1 MNTNKS
7 TIPVSEICLAEFHR
21 PDIKFPSFSE
31 LIGALAT
38 AFSDLGIH
46 VSYRENS
53 IEQNSINL
61 VFGYHRLFQVQE
73 QQINRLPENCIIFNL
88 EQLIANTQI
97 ASHAKYIDFLKN
109 FRVIDYS
116 AKNHDLLAHFRND
129 RVYRFKFGYI
139 PLTPFR
145 FLTNTK
151 SGKLLFY
158 GAPSDRRKF
167 IVDSLYRKNV
177 PVKGIVNYWG
187 VERDIEI
194 CSSKAVL
201 NINKFDYSILE
212 IYRLW
217 HSLCLGTPVISEKGI
232 DQKLYEEWE
241 KYVFFIDNVDQL
253 YDASKINPPSPSL
266 YKNETSFLTNSA
278 GLLEWIN
285 TV

>member
-7 TIPVSEICLAEFHR
+7 TVPVSEICLVEFHR
-21 PDIKFPSFSE
+21 PNIKIPSLSE
-31 LIGALAT
+31 IIGALAT

-53 IEQNSINL
+53 IEQNSINI
-61 VFGYHRLFQVQE
+61 VFGYHRLFQVQDY
-73 QQINRLPENCIIFNL
+73 QTNRLPENCIIFNL
-88 EQLIANTQI
+88 EPLVANTQI
-97 ASHAKYIDFLKN
+97 ASHARYIDFLKDS
-109 FRVIDYS
+109 RVIEYS
-116 AKNHDLLAHFRND
+116 PKNHDLLTHFRND
-129 RVYRFKFGYI
+129 RVYRFKLGYI

-158 GAPSDRRKF
+158 GEPSERRKF

-187 VERDIEI
+187 LERDMAI

-201 NINKFDYSILE
+201 NISKFDDSILE
-212 IYRLW
+212 VYRLW

-232 DQKLYEEWE
+232 DQELYEEWE
-241 KYVFFIDNVDQL
+241 KYVFFIDNLDQL
-253 YDASKINPPSPSL
+253 YDESKINLPSPSL

-278 GLLEWIN
+278 GLLEWMK